1 MKEGATMS
9 EEGATM
15 SEEGATMSE
24 EGATMSEEGATMS
37 EEGATMSEERAT
49 MSEEGA
55 TVSEKGQII
64 ASDTGS
70 DEELGEAL
78 SNGNPIPPKRGK
90 GRPKGS
96 GSKTPKI
103 LRVLDKQPR
112 GRPRKVVDPNAV
124 SAEPTAPLKHGRPQK
139 VKQPKKMGRPRK
151 NPLSTEEE
159 EKRKKPK
166 SQPKG
171 SRVSKPL
178 GRLRIHPCMDPPA
191 TSAEP
196 RGRGRPRKAIIGK
209 GAHLRKNPPPTSK
222 VSKPP
227 VKDGSPRKSPLGSVL
242 ANNAKRAAEKD
253 SSNSAPPAK
262 RGCTVSPI
270 VKLYRCTNGKANV
283 LDEAAIQAQRRR
295 GRRKTV
301 KVDYTTYDSE
311 EEEDAEKNED
321 EDLSPVE
328 EEINPHSDHYKA
340 SKPGKVAAALKKV
353 GVVSKRR
360 GRKPG
365 STKKVIK

>member
-9 EEGATM
+9 EEGATVSEEGETV
-15 SEEGATMSE
+15 SEEGATVSDK
-24 EGATMSEEGATMS
+24 
-37 EEGATMSEERAT
+37 
-49 MSEEGA
+49 GA

-103 LRVLDKQPR
+103 LRVLDKRPR
-112 GRPRKVVDPNAV
+112 GRPCKLVDPNAV
-124 SAEPTAPLKHGRPQK
+124 SAEPTAPLKHGRPQN
-139 VKQPKKMGRPRK
+139 VKQTKKMGRPRK
-151 NPLSTEEE
+151 NPLPTEEE
-159 EKRKKPK
+159 EERKKLK

-171 SRVSKPL
+171 SRVWKPLGTAPLKHGRPQNVKPKKKMGRPKLNPLSTEEEEERKKLKSQPKGSRVWKPL
-178 GRLRIHPCMDPPA
+178 GRPRIHPYMDPPA

-196 RGRGRPRKAIIGK
+196 RARGRPRKATMGR

-227 VKDGSPRKSPLGSVL
+227 VIDGSPQKRGRPLGSVQ
-242 ANNAKRAAEKD
+242 ANKAKRAAEKHR
-253 SSNSAPPAK
+253 SNSAPPAK
-262 RGCTVSPI
+262 QGCTVSPI

-283 LDEAAIQAQRRR
+283 LDEAAFQAQRRR
-295 GRRKTV
+295 GRRTSV
-301 KVDYTTYDSE
+301 KVDYTTCDSE
-311 EEEDAEKNED
+311 KEENEDAERDED
-321 EDLSPVE
+321 EDLCP
-328 EEINPHSDHYKA
+328 I
-340 SKPGKVAAALKKV
+340 
-353 GVVSKRR
+353 
-360 GRKPG
+360 
-365 STKKVIK
+365 

>member
-9 EEGATM
+9 EEG
-15 SEEGATMSE
+15 
-24 EGATMSEEGATMS
+24 
-37 EEGATMSEERAT
+37 AT

-103 LRVLDKQPR
+103 LRVLDKRPR
-112 GRPRKVVDPNAV
+112 GRPCKLVDPNAV
-124 SAEPTAPLKHGRPQK
+124 SAEPTAPLKHGRPQN
-139 VKQPKKMGRPRK
+139 VKQTKKIGRPRK

-159 EKRKKPK
+159 EERKKLK

-171 SRVSKPL
+171 SRVWKPL
-178 GRLRIHPCMDPPA
+178 GRPRIHPYMDPPA

-196 RGRGRPRKAIIGK
+196 RARGRPRKATMGR

-227 VKDGSPRKSPLGSVL
+227 VIDGSPQKRGCPLGSVQ
-242 ANNAKRAAEKD
+242 ANKAKRAAEKD
-253 SSNSAPPAK
+253 RSNSAPPAK
-262 RGCTVSPI
+262 QGCTVSPI

-283 LDEAAIQAQRRR
+283 LDEAAFQAQRRR
-295 GRRKTV
+295 GRRTSV
-301 KVDYTTYDSE
+301 TVDYTTCDSE
-311 EEEDAEKNED
+311 KEENEDAERNED

-328 EEINPHSDHYKA
+328 EEIKSHSGRHKA
-340 SKPGKVAAALKKV
+340 SKPSYG
-353 GVVSKRR
+353 G
-360 GRKPG
+360 G
-365 STKKVIK
+365 SS